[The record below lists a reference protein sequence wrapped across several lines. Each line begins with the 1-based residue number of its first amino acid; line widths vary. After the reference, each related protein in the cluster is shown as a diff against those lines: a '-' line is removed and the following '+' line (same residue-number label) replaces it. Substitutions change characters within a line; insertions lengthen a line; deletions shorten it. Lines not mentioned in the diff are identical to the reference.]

1 MFPLYVFRLLLN
13 AWIDSKS
20 KWLVGVSRMRQ
31 FAPLSCIRAI
41 IQRIFFTSGK
51 YAHFLQY
58 FLTGEQH
65 TPEKTLHIHF
75 VSFAKLAQPVHQV
88 QVRIE
93 EVGIV
98 QRQVSG
104 GDSHPPVEG
113 SRIRFYISVD
123 DFKSAVMARGLRD
136 RNTILSPFSTLK
148 LTSLKSTTPSS
159 VFLLNPATSRI

>member
-1 MFPLYVFRLLLN
+1 MRRKQDVSSIRFQVVVECLDRFQIQV
-13 AWIDSKS
+13 
-20 KWLVGVSRMRQ
+20 VGRS
-31 FAPLSCIRAI
+31 
-41 IQRIFFTSGK
+41 IQNEAVCPPELHTGNHTTHFFTSGK

-123 DFKSAVMARGLRD
+123 DFKKCSHGTRVA
-136 RNTILSPFSTLK
+136 
-148 LTSLKSTTPSS
+148 
-159 VFLLNPATSRI
+159 